1 MKFVAAIVVSLMAFS
16 ALAQSRVRNGSID
29 LGNGRS
35 TIRIEIG
42 DDRDDREMLRRVRNL
57 ERAVRDLQDQVYQLQ
72 SQPRTITLHV
82 CRGTFFSVGTLVS
95 KAISRAEAIASIM
108 TECEDKDGGIFCK
121 ERDIKCEV
129 VEERI

>member
-1 MKFVAAIVVSLMAFS
+1 MKFVVAMLVSLITVSAF
-16 ALAQSRVRNGSID
+16 AQSRVRNGSID

-72 SQPRTITLHV
+72 AQPRTITLNV
-82 CRGTFFSVGTLVS
+82 CSGNFFSVGTIIG
-95 KAISRAEAIASIM
+95 KAESRIEAVASVM
-108 TECEDKDGGIFCK
+108 DQCNRRGGGIFCK
-121 ERDIKCEV
+121 ERDVRCEIT
-129 VEERI
+129 EERI

>member
-1 MKFVAAIVVSLMAFS
+1 MKFVVAMLLSLVTVSAF
-16 ALAQSRVRNGSID
+16 AQSRVRNGSID

-72 SQPRTITLHV
+72 AQPRTITLNV
-82 CRGTFFSVGTLVS
+82 CSGNFFSVGTIVG
-95 KAISRAEAIASIM
+95 KAESRVEAVARVM
-108 TECEDKDGGIFCK
+108 DECNRRGGGIFCK
-121 ERDIKCEV
+121 ERDVKCEIS
-129 VEERI
+129 EERI

>member
-1 MKFVAAIVVSLMAFS
+1 MKFIVAMLISVVTVSAF
-16 ALAQSRVRNGSID
+16 AQSRVRNGNID

-72 SQPRTITLHV
+72 AQPRTITLNV
-82 CRGTFFSVGTLVS
+82 CSANFFSVGTIIG
-95 KAISRAEAIASIM
+95 KAESRIEAVASVM
-108 TECEDKDGGIFCK
+108 DQCNRRGGGIFCK
-121 ERDIKCEV
+121 ERDVRCEV
-129 VEERI
+129 TEERL